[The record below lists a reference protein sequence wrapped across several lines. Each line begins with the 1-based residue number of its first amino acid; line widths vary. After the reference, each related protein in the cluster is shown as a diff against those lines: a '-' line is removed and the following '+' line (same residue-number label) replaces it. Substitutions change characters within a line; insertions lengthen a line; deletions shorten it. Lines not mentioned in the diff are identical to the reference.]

1 MSQLKHLEAI
11 QRAPLIPSPPRRSEY
26 YKYLGKQKLR
36 SVALVLFIVSIGS
49 VYGIWAVFSKSLI
62 WYPFLVTLAV
72 MIPWMAYII
81 VLQTYRPRITWDSHQ
96 LVKQAGAYMLKHSV
110 DVLIPVCGED
120 PVVVRNTI
128 YHVRRMSW
136 SGRLRIYV
144 CDDGNSPVIRDM
156 ADRFGVVYL
165 VRPDRPLHK
174 KSGNLNWALGRTSGE
189 FVAVFDADF
198 APAPE
203 FLTETMPYML
213 YENLGIVQTS
223 QYFDVKMME
232 TRNWIQ
238 QLSGSTQ
245 DMFFCWAQPARNAAD
260 AAMCVGTNVV
270 YRRKALE
277 ATNGFPRVEGGG
289 EDVITGLDFYT
300 AGYRTLYVPLNLAKG
315 VCPDTFEAAVNQQYR
330 WALSS
335 MKMFIG
341 TNGHSESFRRAP
353 LTLKQRFVFWSGALY
368 YTQSVLVLLLA
379 VLPSLVMFWFF
390 PYDVYPG
397 NYLPIAPAMLGM
409 FALPTIIRGWRPST
423 LRLIVVY
430 SVAHLLAVIDVILN
444 TGGDWV
450 PTGAVNRKHKVPER
464 AGHVVRWWVAASQ
477 AAMWVALAKD
487 IPVYGWANYYPA
499 VACTL
504 FQTIILAPL
513 ILPGYGTLAQ
523 FSLLPHLFMR
533 NRRTRKAQADVV

>member
-1 MSQLKHLEAI
+1 MYHVDPY
-11 QRAPLIPSPPRRSEY
+11 QRDALIPSPPRRSEY
-26 YKYLGKQKLR
+26 YKYLGRQPLR
-36 SVALVLFIVSIGS
+36 VFALVLFVLSVGS
-49 VYGIWAVFSKSLI
+49 VYGIWAVFSKAPL

-72 MIPWMAYII
+72 MIPWSIYII
-81 VLQTYRPRITWDSHQ
+81 VLQVYRPRVTWDSHQ
-96 LVKQAGAYMLKHSV
+96 LVLQAGAYMLKHSV
-110 DVLIPVCGED
+110 DVFVPVCGED
-120 PVVVRNTI
+120 PAVVRNTI
-128 YHVRRMSW
+128 YHVQQMCWPGTFRVY
-136 SGRLRIYV
+136 I
-144 CDDGNSPVIRDM
+144 CDDGNSPVIREL
-156 ADRFGVVYL
+156 ARGFGVAYL
-165 VRPDRPLHK
+165 LRPDRPLHK
-174 KSGNLNWALGRTSGE
+174 KSGNLNYALTRSSGE
-189 FVAVFDADF
+189 FVVVFDADF

-203 FLTETMPYML
+203 FLTETLPYML

-223 QYFDVKMME
+223 QYFDVKMMQ

-277 ATNGFPRVEGGG
+277 AANGFPRVEGGG

-335 MKMFIG
+335 VKMFIG
-341 TNGHSESFRRAP
+341 RNGHSESFRRAP
-353 LTLKQRFVFWSGALY
+353 LSLRQKFVFWSGALY
-368 YTQSVLVLLLA
+368 YSQSVLTLVLA
-379 VLPSLVMFWFF
+379 VLPSLVMFWVF

-409 FALPTIIRGWRPST
+409 FALPAIIRGWRPTT
-423 LRLIVVY
+423 LRLIIVY
-430 SVAHLLAVIDVILN
+430 SVAHLLAVIDVIAN
-444 TGGDWV
+444 RGGAWV
-450 PTGAVNRKHKVPER
+450 PTGAVNRKNKVPER
-464 AGHVVRWWVAASQ
+464 AGHIVRWWVAVSQ
-477 AAMWVALAKD
+477 AGMWVALLKD

-499 VACTL
+499 VACTAFQSVILLPLL
-504 FQTIILAPL
+504 F
-513 ILPGYGTLAQ
+513 PGYGTLAQ

-533 NRRTRKAQADVV
+533 NRRMRKESS